1 MQSVPVEGK
10 GKGKQI
16 TGTFNIITAGKF
28 LHMQLYTEE
37 TQHCYPKGILFADGF
52 DVTTPKNDWNNET
65 LAIQCVIPSTFIT
78 SSFRTL
84 KRCVI
89 QHLHNIIIPYFEAM
103 REKLGLPENQKCL
116 LIYDVFKAQ
125 STDKYCEHLDVDN
138 ILYVPTMVRKRGN
151 K

>member
-1 MQSVPVEGK
+1 MVINFDQTPLSYFIIGNTTLEFSGMQSVPVKGK

-84 KRCVI
+84 KRCV
-89 QHLHNIIIPYFEAM
+89 
-103 REKLGLPENQKCL
+103 K
-116 LIYDVFKAQ
+116 
-125 STDKYCEHLDVDN
+125 S
-138 ILYVPTMVRKRGN
+138 
-151 K
+151 